1 MALDYDGHVQRS
13 FASHVTVRKED
24 SEGATMS
31 VGIGENHR
39 ISGLSETQAE
49 EARDVLLY
57 AMNAATKITR
67 KERILIVEDRRRSYR
82 VWRQLVTFSGLV
94 GVVAIGWAMGS
105 AALQWIGGVLF
116 VLGVFLFIL
125 ARRVRLERT
134 IQETRDYLDELEQDS

>member
-1 MALDYDGHVQRS
+1 MALNYDGHVQRS
-13 FASHVTVRKED
+13 LASHVTVRKED
-24 SEGATMS
+24 SDGATMS

-57 AMNAATKITR
+57 AMNAATKTTR
-67 KERILIVEDRRRSYR
+67 KERILIVEDRRNWFR
-82 VWRQLVTFSGLV
+82 RQLVTFSGLV

-105 AALQWIGGVLF
+105 AALQWIGGILF
-116 VLGVFLFIL
+116 VLGLFLFIP

-134 IQETRDYLDELEQDS
+134 IQETRDYLDELEQNS

>member
-1 MALDYDGHVQRS
+1 MELNYDGHVQRS

-24 SEGATMS
+24 SDGVTMS
-31 VGIGENHR
+31 VGLGENHR
-39 ISGLSETQAE
+39 ISGLSEKQAE

-67 KERILIVEDRRRSYR
+67 KERILIVEDRRNWFR
-82 VWRQLVTFSGLV
+82 RQLVIISGLV

-105 AALQWIGGVLF
+105 AALQWIGGILF
-116 VLGVFLFIL
+116 VLCLISFNLT
-125 ARRVRLERT
+125 RRIRLERT